1 MTVPTGG
8 STGVPSPEDPDRR
21 PVGKRDRP
29 APPGGRV
36 LGSQPD
42 NQAPPS
48 VDTAFGL
55 WLVAV
60 ICGLIVVIRSEIAL
74 GWIGLALWV
83 GLAFSMWFGKNWAR
97 IGLTVLG
104 VASVVLNV
112 VLLVPYAADDDG
124 LPPMVVLLT
133 VAQVSSVVG
142 AIVKQYAAESN
153 QFFARSTENWD
164 EEEEEDGD

>member
-8 STGVPSPEDPDRR
+8 PSAEGPDEPGKR
-21 PVGKRDRP
+21 PVGKRERSVP
-29 APPGGRV
+29 SGGRV
-36 LGSQPD
+36 LGGQPD
-42 NQAPPS
+42 DQAPPS
-48 VDTAFGL
+48 VNTAFGL

-112 VLLVPYAADDDG
+112 VVLAPYAGDDDG
-124 LPPMVVLLT
+124 LPPLVVLLT

-142 AIVKQYAAESN
+142 AIVKQYTAESN
-153 QFFARSTENWD
+153 QFFARSTEDWD
-164 EEEEEDGD
+164 DDEDEDGD

>member
-8 STGVPSPEDPDRR
+8 PTAEEPEGQDKR

-42 NQAPPS
+42 DQAPAS
-48 VDTAFGL
+48 VNTAFGL

-60 ICGLIVVIRSEIAL
+60 VCGVIVVVRSEIAL

-97 IGLTVLG
+97 IALTVLG
-104 VASVVLNV
+104 IASVVFNV
-112 VLLVPYAADDDG
+112 VLLAPYAADDDG
-124 LPPMVVLLT
+124 LPPMIVLLT

-142 AIVKQYAAESN
+142 AIVKQYSAEAN
-153 QFFARSTENWD
+153 QFFARSTADDWD
-164 EEEEEDGD
+164 DEDPDGD